1 MGWDFP
7 LDQFWRMTEHAQLRR
22 VEASPN
28 AGAGDGNRKYRS
40 GAKNLLQSECYGV
53 LNDPPGLTWRMGPL
67 RVSLAGLRSR

>member
-28 AGAGDGNRKYRS
+28 ASVSKDAACR
-40 GAKNLLQSECYGV
+40 GV
-53 LNDPPGLTWRMGPL
+53 RHLSNPDM
-67 RVSLAGLRSR
+67 VY